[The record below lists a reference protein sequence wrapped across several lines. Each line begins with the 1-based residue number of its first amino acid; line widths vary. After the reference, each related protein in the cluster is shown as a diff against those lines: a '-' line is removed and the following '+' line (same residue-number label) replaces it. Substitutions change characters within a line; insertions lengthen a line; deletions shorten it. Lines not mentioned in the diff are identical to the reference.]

1 MRTAAASLMNIN
13 GKEPGTLTFFGI
25 QAIGYILAM
34 SKDRKYLPLVLTAD
48 AGCVIS

>member
-13 GKEPGTLTFFGI
+13 GKEPGTLTSGFRL
-25 QAIGYILAM
+25 GYILAM

-48 AGCVIS
+48 AVCVIS